1 MTQAL
6 LLPRG
11 APRLESG
18 FRSDAHELTS
28 GLRMRILLPLAA
40 ALLLLVSL
48 VALLMFQA
56 RSEYMQQQANDT
68 GKAMKA
74 LLVELMGQEVATMQ
88 SVQDILM
95 ADPRIHRAMVARD
108 PRALLALTSGL
119 LLELKQ
125 RHAITHLY
133 FITPDRKVLLRT
145 HEPDHAG
152 DRIDRYVMLEA
163 ERSGHTA
170 WGNEQGTNG
179 AFTLRASTPWFVDGK
194 LVGYIELGAELEDL
208 FSQITSTVDGQV
220 LLLLNK
226 RFLDEATYR
235 EYQQRRR
242 IQENW
247 DEFRD
252 VIVLSR
258 STTEIP
264 AGVRAYLAGPR
275 GAEGT
280 QQPLRS
286 TDGGVTTQV
295 VEQELV
301 NSRGQKVGSLLV
313 MTDVSG
319 LARTWA
325 LAVAGVILM
334 FALIGGALTWF
345 FYRLLSRVQR
355 DVARRS
361 RRLNQAQA
369 TLLSEQA
376 ERQRAQRELTAQQ
389 DRNLLLEKLRE
400 TQDELVAAA
409 RQAGRAEIATNV
421 LHNVGN
427 VLNSINTSA
436 SVVAGTLR
444 KSRLAGLGRA
454 VSMLK
459 EQGEDAGRFLA
470 EDAKGR
476 MLPAYLAAAADALA
490 EEHRDM
496 TSEVDRLVKSVEHV
510 KDIVATQQSHAG
522 GSHVVEAVEPAELA
536 EEALRMQGSS
546 LARHQVEVVRDYAP
560 MAAVTL
566 DRGRVLQIL
575 VNLISNAKHAM
586 AGLAARQAR
595 LTLRIEQPDPQRLR
609 ISVQDEGEGI
619 PEENLTRIFSHG
631 FTTRRDG
638 HGFGLHSC
646 ALAAREMGATL
657 GAASEGPGRGATFT
671 LDLPLPA
678 ASAA

>member
-1 MTQAL
+1 MTQAMQPPYGDL
-6 LLPRG
+6 
-11 APRLESG
+11 RLDSG
-18 FRSDAHELTS
+18 FGADARELTS

-48 VALLMFQA
+48 VALLMFLA
-56 RSEYMQQQANDT
+56 RGEYMQQQANDT
-68 GKAMKA
+68 GKAMKS
-74 LLVELMGQEVATMQ
+74 LLVGLTGQEVQTMQ
-88 SVQDILM
+88 SVQDMLM
-95 ADPRIHRAMVARD
+95 ADPRILHAQLARD
-108 PRALLALTSGL
+108 PRMLLGLTSDL
-119 LLELKQ
+119 LLDLKR

-133 FITPDRKVLLRT
+133 FITPDRKVLLRV

-152 DRIDRYVMLEA
+152 DRVDRFVMMEA
-163 ERSGHTA
+163 ERSGHVA

-179 AFTLRASTPWFVDGK
+179 AFTLRVSAPWFVDGQ
-194 LVGYIELGAELEDL
+194 LIGYIELGAELEDL
-208 FSQITSTVDGQV
+208 FAQITNTVDGQA

-226 RFLDEATYR
+226 HFLDEATYR
-235 EYQQRRR
+235 EYQKRRG
-242 IQENW
+242 IHENW

-258 STTEIP
+258 STADIP
-264 AGVRAYLAGPR
+264 SGVHDYLAGPR
-275 GAEGT
+275 GPEGT
-280 QQPLRS
+280 QQPLQA
-286 TDGGVTTQV
+286 TDGGRTTQV
-295 VEQELV
+295 VEQALL

-313 MTDVSG
+313 MTDVTG
-319 LARTWA
+319 LARTWR
-325 LAVAGVILM
+325 LAAGGVILV

-345 FYRLLSRVQR
+345 FHRLLSRVQR
-355 DVARRS
+355 DVAGRS
-361 RRLNQAQA
+361 ERLNQAQA
-369 TLLSEQA
+369 TLLSEQVQ
-376 ERQRAQRELTAQQ
+376 RQRAQRELAAQQ
-389 DRNLLLEKLRE
+389 ERNVLLEKLRE

-444 KSRLAGLGRA
+444 KSRLGGLGRA
-454 VSMLK
+454 ATMLRD
-459 EQGEDAGRFLA
+459 QGEDAGRFLA
-470 EDAKGR
+470 EDDKGR
-476 MLPAYLAAAADALA
+476 MLPAYLAAATAALA

-496 TSEVDRLVKSVEHV
+496 TSEVERLVKSVEHV

-560 MAAVTL
+560 MAAVPL

-586 AGLAARQAR
+586 AGLAGQRAR
-595 LTLRIEQPDPQRLR
+595 LTVRIEQPEPQRLR
-609 ISVQDEGEGI
+609 ISVHDEGEGI

-646 ALAAREMGATL
+646 ALAAREMGAAL
-657 GAASEGPGRGATFT
+657 SAASDGPGRGASFT

-678 ASAA
+678 ARAA